1 MTTMRR
7 WKRRVLKNQK
17 RNLPHKNVKFS
28 RVSQQVKPA
37 IVRRVRQAVSGMS
50 TVSFAMMEGM

>member
-17 RNLPHKNVKFS
+17 RNLPHKNVGFS
-28 RVSQQVKPA
+28 QVIQQVNPA
-37 IVRRVRQAVSGMS
+37 IVRRVKRAVSGMS